1 MKRLFV
7 LAYSAAAY
15 LLFLAVSA
23 WTIAWLVDVRLRG
36 LPAETIDGTSTV
48 TPVVAIAVD
57 LLLILGFALQHSVM
71 ARPGFKRWWTLW
83 VPPEVERSTY
93 VLLASGFL
101 LLLCM
106 AWQPLLTVVWQVS
119 GLAAWGLWILCA
131 LGWAITVLSSFEIDP
146 PDQFSLSLDRGAVW
160 Y

>member
-23 WTIAWLVDVRLRG
+23 WTIAWLVDVRLQG
-36 LPAETIDGTSTV
+36 LPAETIDGAATV

-57 LLLILGFALQHSVM
+57 LLLILGFGLQHSVM
-71 ARPGFKRWWTLW
+71 ARPGFKRWWTQW

-101 LLLCM
+101 PPM
-106 AWQPLLTVVWQVS
+106 ARSNCSTFGRSNCSRQD
-119 GLAAWGLWILCA
+119 GRIM
-131 LGWAITVLSSFEIDP
+131 
-146 PDQFSLSLDRGAVW
+146 RHRR
-160 Y
+160 